1 MRRIIP
7 AVISALALICLAPAN
22 IANAQDQ
29 LGAAKELY
37 RSAAFDD
44 ALTSL
49 EGLRA
54 NLSPT
59 APESREVARYRAF
72 CLIALGRYVGAEQA
86 IEGIIL
92 AEPTY
97 IPSEAEVSPRISAA
111 FRDIRRRILPGIARG
126 TYDVGRGAFDRKEYQ
141 VAAAQF
147 ERVLA
152 LTEDADMTPA
162 GSESSAVDLRVLAA
176 GFLELSR
183 AQETPARR

>member
-1 MRRIIP
+1 MRGILP
-7 AVISALALICLAPAN
+7 ATICVLALICLAPAN
-22 IANAQDQ
+22 IVGGQDQ

-44 ALTSL
+44 ALASL
-49 EGLRA
+49 EILR
-54 NLSPT
+54 NDLSPT
-59 APESREVARYRAF
+59 APEGREVARYRAF
-72 CLIALGRYVGAEQA
+72 CLIALGRYTQAEQT

-97 IPSEAEVSPRISAA
+97 IPSEAEVSPRIGAA

-126 TYDVGRGAFDRKEYQ
+126 TYAVARGAFDRKEYQ
-141 VAAAQF
+141 AAAAQF

-152 LTEDADMTPA
+152 LMEDADMSPA
-162 GSESSAVDLRVLAA
+162 SDESSATDLQVLAA

-183 AQETPARR
+183 AQATPSQR